1 MKVHIKHPSGA
12 EFHGPNRLA
21 GEWWSRFSKATPEVE
36 PDEQEEQPKVIG
48 ADGGASGA
56 VISRY
61 DSWNGYTVTPKV
73 FAFGFV
79 RNEENE

>member
-21 GEWWSRFSKATPEVE
+21 GEWWSRFSGATTEVVPE
-36 PDEQEEQPKVIG
+36 PEEEAPKVIG
-48 ADGGASGA
+48 LSAQAILAED
-56 VISRY
+56 SRY
-61 DSWNGYTVTPKV
+61 DSWNGVTVTPKV